1 MAKMR
6 YADIPKDVSIDNFP
20 SLNVSE
26 VTLLLIKYSYLC
38 IHPIININHDCII
51 KYHFKFN
58 ILYLI
63 NVCIFF

>member
-26 VTLLLIKYSYLC
+26 VILSLIKYSYLC
-38 IHPIININHDCII
+38 IHQIINIFHNFIINIILNLIYCI
-51 KYHFKFN
+51 
-58 ILYLI
+58 
-63 NVCIFF
+63 